1 MITRYLLLM
10 LILPIVVLTLAL
22 ITLITSGNLHHVSD
36 MVLGIAII
44 LVVVNL
50 SGALCIVAPVGRYL
64 TDDGDVSIARDRLTR
79 LPLLSGAWAAVLTLT
94 HMYLQYFIHHVQPL
108 PEWSSLGAS
117 LIQPAS
123 LIALFALS
131 MGLSIFLL
139 VEDYL
144 VRMREYLSRVHG
156 VEWPP
161 GDQRILHKL
170 GLAFV
175 TVSVVPM
182 TLFIFRAF
190 AMDDALALHGLEIA
204 QVLQIDALGS
214 LFLVAVAIVSATRY
228 LTRPIELLLAAV
240 RRVTDGDLASRAPIT
255 SDDEI
260 GRLTQRFNQMSEG
273 LREREFIRSA
283 FGKFVPAHIASIVL
297 KERGIV
303 RPVVREGTILF
314 SDIEGFTAISEKL
327 RPDEIL
333 AMLNE
338 YFAIAAPPIHEHW
351 GVITQFQ
358 GDAILASFNLPVEH
372 SDHAANALRAA
383 QAMQRLFKTKRFFG
397 DFALNT
403 RFGINTGIVVGGM
416 VGGDDRIGYTIHGD
430 SVNVAARLEQLNKLY
445 GSRILLSA
453 RTAAL
458 AGGEFEF
465 REKGE
470 VSIRGRAKPI
480 RVLELP
486 TDVAT

>member
-1 MITRYLLLM
+1 
-10 LILPIVVLTLAL
+10 
-22 ITLITSGNLHHVSD
+22 
-36 MVLGIAII
+36 
-44 LVVVNL
+44 
-50 SGALCIVAPVGRYL
+50 
-64 TDDGDVSIARDRLTR
+64 
-79 LPLLSGAWAAVLTLT
+79 
-94 HMYLQYFIHHVQPL
+94 
-108 PEWSSLGAS
+108 
-117 LIQPAS
+117 
-123 LIALFALS
+123 
-131 MGLSIFLL
+131 
-139 VEDYL
+139 
-144 VRMREYLSRVHG
+144 
-156 VEWPP
+156 
-161 GDQRILHKL
+161 
-170 GLAFV
+170 
-175 TVSVVPM
+175 
-182 TLFIFRAF
+182 
-190 AMDDALALHGLEIA
+190 
-204 QVLQIDALGS
+204 
-214 LFLVAVAIVSATRY
+214 
-228 LTRPIELLLAAV
+228 
-240 RRVTDGDLASRAPIT
+240 
-255 SDDEI
+255 
-260 GRLTQRFNQMSEG
+260 
-273 LREREFIRSA
+273 
-283 FGKFVPAHIASIVL
+283 
-297 KERGIV
+297 V